1 MTNTFQKNPIEHQN
15 LRNRGRVV
23 DEPQINSW
31 LRLIRDRRWS
41 LRQKHILLEAF
52 ACPTNI
58 YACSTQGLAEL
69 KLGKINNVSDNGL
82 VFKLDQ
88 DLRWLEDNEHSLITI
103 YDENYPNLLKE
114 IYDPPI
120 ALFAKGK
127 LACLKD
133 PKVAMVGSRRPT
145 PVGSKL
151 TERLASDLAQ
161 LGVVITSG
169 MALGVDGGAHQAAL
183 SVNSPTIAIMGCGL
197 DTIYPVRHRGLF
209 EQIAIS
215 GCLLSEYPLGTPP
228 VRYNFPQRNRI
239 VSGLSLGVVIIEA
252 AERSGTII
260 TARLAMEQN
269 RQVMVVPGS
278 ALSPQYKG
286 SHRLIRQGAA
296 IVTDVDDI
304 IHALATPLQD
314 LLGKIK
320 DDQVLINDDRLGGDE
335 KKIVENS
342 LLEHINYEST
352 NVNDIIL
359 ASGLTAAEV
368 SSMLLMLEVEGLIAI
383 ADDGGYSRLC

>member
-1 MTNTFQKNPIEHQN
+1 MINPSQKKDEANYKQNFQA
-15 LRNRGRVV
+15 
-23 DEPQINSW
+23 DEKSDSQINSW

-41 LRQKHILLEAF
+41 LKQKHRLLERF
-52 ACPTNI
+52 ACPTSI
-58 YACSTQGLAEL
+58 YACSVIELAEL
-69 KLGKINNVSDNGL
+69 NLGKLNTDFSPQIDN
-82 VFKLDQ
+82 DM
-88 DLRWLEDNEHSLITI
+88 RWLEEADHSLITFN
-103 YDENYPNLLKE
+103 DLNYPSLLKE

-120 ALFAKGK
+120 ALFTKGN
-127 LACLKD
+127 LTYLDD
-133 PKVAMVGSRRPT
+133 PKIAMVGSRRPT

-151 TERLASDLAQ
+151 TEKLAGGLAN
-161 LGVVITSG
+161 LGIVVTSG

-183 SVNSPTIAIMGCGL
+183 KVNAPTIAVMGCGL
-197 DTIYPVRHRGLF
+197 DTIYPARHRSLF
-209 EQIAIS
+209 EQIATS
-215 GCLLSEYPLGTPP
+215 GCLLSEYPLGIPP

-239 VSGLSLGVVIIEA
+239 VSGLSLGVVIVEA

-304 IHALATPLQD
+304 IHALAEPLQD
-314 LLGKIK
+314 LLVKIK
-320 DDQVLINDDRLGGDE
+320 LDQDFKKDNELGSDQ

-342 LLEHINYEST
+342 LLEHINYEPT

-359 ASGLTAAEV
+359 ASGLTAAKV
-368 SSMLLMLEVEGLIAI
+368 SSMLLMLELEGLIAI
-383 ADDGGYSRLC
+383 ADDGGYLRLS

>member
-1 MTNTFQKNPIEHQN
+1 MINVTQEIVE
-15 LRNRGRVV
+15 RNKQSLQAGEKSDSQV
-23 DEPQINSW
+23 ISW
-31 LRLIRDRRWS
+31 LRLVRDRRWS
-41 LRQKHILLEAF
+41 LRQKHYLLKHF
-52 ACPTNI
+52 TCPTII
-58 YACSTQGLAEL
+58 YACSAIEIAEL
-69 KLGKINNVSDNGL
+69 NLGRLNAVKENDYSSQIECDI
-82 VFKLDQ
+82 
-88 DLRWLEDNEHSLITI
+88 RWLEGVGHSLITFH
-103 YDENYPNLLKE
+103 DSNYPKLLKE

-120 ALFAKGK
+120 AVFAKGK
-127 LACLKD
+127 LACLED
-133 PKVAMVGSRRPT
+133 PKIAMVGSRRPT

-151 TERLASDLAQ
+151 TETLARGIAN
-161 LGVVITSG
+161 LGIVVTSG

-197 DTIYPVRHRGLF
+197 DTIYPARHRGLF
-209 EQIAIS
+209 EQIATS

-278 ALSPQYKG
+278 ALSPQYRG

-304 IHALATPLQD
+304 IHALAAPLQD
-314 LLGKIK
+314 VLGKIK
-320 DDQVLINDDRLGGDE
+320 GDQNFINDNRLGREE
-335 KKIVENS
+335 KKLVENP
-342 LLEHINYEST
+342 LLEHINHEST

-368 SSMLLMLEVEGLIAI
+368 SSMLLMLELEGLIAI
-383 ADDGGYSRLC
+383 TDDGGYLRLS

>member
-1 MTNTFQKNPIEHQN
+1 MTHTIQQNRIECPN
-15 LRNRGRVV
+15 LLNRSL
-23 DEPQINSW
+23 DESQIINW

-41 LRQKHILLEAF
+41 LRQKHVLLEQF
-52 ACPTNI
+52 ACPANI
-58 YACSTQGLAEL
+58 YACSTQELAEL
-69 KLGKINNVSDNGL
+69 KLGKINNVTDNGL
-82 VFKLDQ
+82 AIKLDQ
-88 DLRWLEDNEHSLITI
+88 DIQWLEESEHSLITI
-103 YDENYPNLLKE
+103 YDENYPDLLKE

-151 TERLASDLAQ
+151 TENLASGLAQ

-183 SVNSPTIAIMGCGL
+183 RVNSPTIAIMGCGL
-197 DTIYPVRHRGLF
+197 DTIYPMRHKGLF
-209 EQIAIS
+209 EQIAAT
-215 GCLLSEYPLGTPP
+215 GCLLSEYPLGYPP
-228 VRYNFPQRNRI
+228 ARHHFPQRNRI
-239 VSGLSLGVVIIEA
+239 VSGMSLGVVIIEA

-278 ALSPQYKG
+278 ALNTQYNG
-286 SHRLIRQGAA
+286 SHRLIRQGAS
-296 IVTDVDDI
+296 IVTDVEDI
-304 IHALATPLQD
+304 INDLAKPLQE
-314 LLGKIK
+314 LLEKIK
-320 DDQVLINDDRLGGDE
+320 LNESLKKDKQLNISE
-335 KKIVENS
+335 KITTANP
-342 LLEHINYEST
+342 LMRHINYDST

-359 ASGLTAAEV
+359 ASRLTAAEV
-368 SSMLLMLEVEGLIAI
+368 SSMLLILEVEGLIAI
-383 ADDGGYSRLC
+383 AEDGGYMRLC